1 MFSTQ
6 SGRLLACASPWPAV
20 QSRRGRADACRARR
34 PGSQAAMASEL
45 AGLAVVSAAG
55 LRSTPAG
62 RRPRRL
68 AVPAL
73 ALRLQAPPPRRR
85 PRAAPPRRRRQSVDW
100 RRGSRRH
107 GLEVV
112 WTGVEW
118 PRRGAD
124 RHRRVRGGAAAGGR
138 DGRGSE
144 ETEGKERREARKK
157 MTGRPQQRA
166 KQSFYLTSQL
176 KMNSLLDA
184 VCGRPNDAFAVCWE
198 QIRVWRCALHK
209 IMLSQCP
216 VDKFPF
222 NFLLVSIIRQV
233 CWLNKSAR

>member
-1 MFSTQ
+1 MKQCQ
-6 SGRLLACASPWPAV
+6 SCSDSGI
-20 QSRRGRADACRARR
+20 
-34 PGSQAAMASEL
+34 
-45 AGLAVVSAAG
+45 AVVSAAS
-55 LRSTPAG
+55 LRSAPAG
-62 RRPRRL
+62 RHPQCP

-73 ALRLQAPPPRRR
+73 ALRLQAPPPRRQPRAAPPRCR

-118 PRRGAD
+118 PRRDAD

-144 ETEGKERREARKK
+144 ETEGKERRREAMRKREK
-157 MTGRPQQRA
+157 A

-176 KMNSLLDA
+176 KMNSLFDA
-184 VCGRPNDAFAVCWE
+184 VCGRPNSAFAVC
-198 QIRVWRCALHK
+198 
-209 IMLSQCP
+209 
-216 VDKFPF
+216 
-222 NFLLVSIIRQV
+222 
-233 CWLNKSAR
+233 